1 MIIISGIIDL
11 IQNTPK
17 VVDLL
22 LYGFIFI
29 IIFQW
34 LTNEKMEMYSVI
46 IWALFVNVFIKAVCG
61 VIHSYAFP
69 SKNFDENIK
78 VVVYILT
85 AIVMSGFISWIY
97 NSVEVKQML
106 SKLGKKTF
114 GNDVLKDVIDYD
126 KKTMMLVYLK
136 NDDVIYGGTFKARDE
151 RGIESYIVLI
161 EYCLYVK
168 NSGKIIRDSSNQKA
182 SVVINMKDVE
192 RVEMLYENDSK
203 VWKFLNQDNEEK
215 VKGENTNK
223 IERKMAKKNKIIK
236 SERKK

>member
-61 VIHSYAFP
+61 VIHSCAFP
-69 SKNFDENIK
+69 SKNFDENVK

-85 AIVMSGFISWIY
+85 AIVMSSFISWIY

-126 KKTMMLVYLK
+126 KRTMMLVYLK
-136 NDDVIYGGTFKARDE
+136 NDDVIYGGTFRARDE

-161 EYCLYVK
+161 NYCLYEK
-168 NSGKIIRDSSNQKA
+168 NSGKIIRNSSNKKA

-203 VWKFLNQDNEEK
+203 VWEFLNQYNE
-215 VKGENTNK
+215 VKGEKTNK
-223 IERKMAKKNKIIK
+223 TKRKMAKKNKKIK
-236 SERKK
+236 SDRKK